1 MDVFIKCVIV
11 IFFSCVLVTGC
22 QSNARQED
30 DIENVL
36 INSNIDNDISQNEHK
51 MCDYL
56 SSKYEEYLS
65 ELEGIETVNSP
76 SGGTLRMVTNA
87 IGVYNTSNKS
97 SGQGPS
103 AYCFNSAFRC
113 FSNALYFVKQ
123 SRYLRSN

>member
-65 ELEGIETVNSP
+65 ELEGIETVNCFVEYDEENEEYSIKVI
-76 SGGTLRMVTNA
+76 VT
-87 IGVYNTSNKS
+87 VS
-97 SGQGPS
+97 SGFEDISDEIEPVL
-103 AYCFNSAFRC
+103 YNE
-113 FSNALYFVKQ
+113 FSNVDIQVDTK
-123 SRYLRSN
+123 

>member
-1 MDVFIKCVIV
+1 MGVFIKSVIV

-36 INSNIDNDISQNEHK
+36 INSNIDNDISQNEHR

-65 ELEGIETVNSP
+65 ELEGIETVNCFVEYDEENEEYSIKVI
-76 SGGTLRMVTNA
+76 VT
-87 IGVYNTSNKS
+87 VS
-97 SGQGPS
+97 SGFEDISDEIEPVL
-103 AYCFNSAFRC
+103 YNE
-113 FSNALYFVKQ
+113 FSNVDIQVDTK
-123 SRYLRSN
+123 